1 MSVYDDCCYSNT
13 KPKPII
19 KCPKC
24 PKTFKYKSRLTAHLY
39 RKTPCNFILELKDT
53 VRTDK
58 AIEENRVCKYCN
70 RVFASIKYLKTHIRK
85 NCPIAPNEKNGNKG
99 MEILYKYLLK
109 LYLLIYSNI

>member
-1 MSVYDDCCYSNT
+1 MYKIKSKMDLSDENSNT

-53 VRTDK
+53 KTSRPLLPTHY
-58 AIEENRVCKYCN
+58 ALR
-70 RVFASIKYLKTHIRK
+70 ASFLRS
-85 NCPIAPNEKNGNKG
+85 PG
-99 MEILYKYLLK
+99 LWF
-109 LYLLIYSNI
+109 